1 MEATIEAELVAEEEG
16 KIYTA
21 VDLFRLPVSDH
32 HYNQCIPSHITSA
45 SSSSSFQVLRCK
57 TIILLVCWVTC
68 ASLYYVLLLDQ
79 SELSE
84 VNNQHLTLE
93 QSSHLALSPDQG
105 KYSLPGSLLGL
116 LDHSGCAA
124 SRLRLRHPHLGE
136 ADVRQEEVVEY
147 LKFLSPS
154 YHLTI
159 YAAHGQSRR
168 SGRCASSCCSPEPA

>member
-1 MEATIEAELVAEEEG
+1 M
-16 KIYTA
+16 
-21 VDLFRLPVSDH
+21 
-32 HYNQCIPSHITSA
+32 
-45 SSSSSFQVLRCK
+45 LRCK
-57 TIILLVCWVTC
+57 TIILLLCWVTC

-79 SELSE
+79 SELSV

-124 SRLRLRHPHLGE
+124 PRLRLRHPYLGE

-147 LKFLSPS
+147 LKFCVPPHHLCCSWSKPPIRSMCFFLLLSGAC
-154 YHLTI
+154 LTTPPLLPETFSN
-159 YAAHGQSRR
+159 SRVAL
-168 SGRCASSCCSPEPA
+168 SVIGRCKKSQVQYHDVRK

>member
-1 MEATIEAELVAEEEG
+1 MIN
-16 KIYTA
+16 
-21 VDLFRLPVSDH
+21 DH
-32 HYNQCIPSHITSA
+32 HYNQYRI
-45 SSSSSFQVLRCK
+45 
-57 TIILLVCWVTC
+57 TIIFILVSGASMQDDHPASVLGDLCQPLLRPPSRPVR
-68 ASLYYVLLLDQ
+68 ALRG
-79 SELSE
+79 
-84 VNNQHLTLE
+84 QHLTLE

-124 SRLRLRHPHLGE
+124 PRLRLRHPHLGE

-147 LKFLSPS
+147 LKFYVPS

-159 YAAHGQSRR
+159 YAADAQSRR